1 MRITL
6 AERGII
12 AFLLVGVFW
21 CTDCICFDRSPN
33 VQKPYTV
40 ADFI

>member
-1 MRITL
+1 MRITF

-21 CTDCICFDRSPN
+21 CTDCFCSDRSPH
-33 VQKPYTV
+33 VQKPDTV